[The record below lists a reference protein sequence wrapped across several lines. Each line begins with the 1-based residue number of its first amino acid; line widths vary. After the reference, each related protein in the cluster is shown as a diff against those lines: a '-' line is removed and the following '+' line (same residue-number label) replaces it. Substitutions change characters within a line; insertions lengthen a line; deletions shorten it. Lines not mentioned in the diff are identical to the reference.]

1 MENSKYS
8 SLSHNKTRL
17 RYYFVFSTKYRRKCF
32 DGIERQI
39 KDCFSKAV
47 QRSSKLKLLAF
58 GVDRDHIHIVVS
70 APPSLSVAAISRQIK
85 QLTTRYA
92 WETCESH
99 LSNFYWGNKAGKL
112 WSSGYFCETVGN
124 ISEDKVLSY
133 VENQGNMD

>member
-8 SLSHNKTRL
+8 SLSHIKTRL
-17 RYYFVFSTKYRRKCF
+17 RYHFVFSTKYRRKCF

-47 QRSSKLKLLAF
+47 QISSKLKLLAF

-70 APPSLSVAAISRQIK
+70 APPSLCVAAISRQIK

-99 LSNFYWGNKAGKL
+99 LSNFTGGTKL
-112 WSSGYFCETVGN
+112 G
-124 ISEDKVLSY
+124 SY
-133 VENQGNMD
+133 GLPGIFVKL